1 MPLNGDTDING
12 VHKEGVEGNGLGATP
27 EEGAQCVGGVM
38 VAGAEGGV
46 EGVKGERRT
55 RFEEDENQ
63 ERSSSDSSFD
73 R

>member
-1 MPLNGDTDING
+1 MPLNGDTEING
-12 VHKEGVEGNGLGATP
+12 VYTEGVEGNGLGATP

-38 VAGAEGGV
+38 VAGAEGGG